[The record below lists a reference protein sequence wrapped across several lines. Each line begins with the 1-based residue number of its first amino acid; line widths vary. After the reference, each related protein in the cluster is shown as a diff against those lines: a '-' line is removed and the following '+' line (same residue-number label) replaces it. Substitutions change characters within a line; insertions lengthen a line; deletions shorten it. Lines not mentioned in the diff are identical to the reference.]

1 MIRFVRSV
9 LCGTLLAASL
19 PAMAIFTN
27 GGFES
32 GDFTG
37 WTQGTGLNNNGLTL
51 PQPFTGASINLS
63 PGGTFT
69 GAVVNSSYTELSGA
83 PITPMPFAGTYSAR
97 VGDTTSGYNANYI
110 SQQDVI
116 TAADR
121 DSSDNK
127 LHVRFSYAVVLEDPG
142 HDPEEQPFF
151 YLRVR
156 NVTKGTDLYEDFS
169 FAGQTGTQFLPI
181 PSPGNT
187 SALYLN
193 WKPADVVVP
202 DADLG
207 DTIEVYL
214 LAAGCSQSGHYGYAY
229 LDGFGSRVIPPGGG
243 STVAPV
249 PTLGELSFMA
259 LGLLL
264 AGAGAVSL
272 RRRRS

>member
-1 MIRFVRSV
+1 MIRFLRTTV
-9 LCGTLLAASL
+9 CGALLAASL

-37 WTQGTGLNNNGLTL
+37 WTQGTGRNNLGGLTGA
-51 PQPFTGASINLS
+51 QPFTGASINLGA
-63 PGGTFT
+63 GGTFT
-69 GAVVNSSYTELSGA
+69 GAVVGSGYTELATA
-83 PITPMPFAGTYSAR
+83 PITPIPFAGAHSAR
-97 VGDTTSGYNANYI
+97 VGDTTPNYNTNLI
-110 SQQDVI
+110 SQQDAI

-121 DSSDNK
+121 DPGDNK

-142 HDPEEQPFF
+142 HTAAQQPFF

-156 NVTKGTDLYEDFS
+156 NITKGTDLYEDFS
-169 FAGQTGTQFLPI
+169 FAGQTGTAFQPV
-181 PSPGNT
+181 PGNPGV
-187 SALYLN
+187 LYLN

-214 LAAGCSQSGHYGYAY
+214 LAAGCAQSGHYGYAY
-229 LDGFGSRVIPPGGG
+229 LDGFGSRVVPPGGG
-243 STVAPV
+243 GAVAPV
-249 PTLGELSFMA
+249 PTLSEMSFMA

-272 RRRRS
+272 RRRRR

>member
-1 MIRFVRSV
+1 MIRCIRATVCV
-9 LCGTLLAASL
+9 AMLAASL
-19 PAMAIFTN
+19 PALAIFTN

-63 PGGTFT
+63 AGGTWT
-69 GAVVNSSYTELSGA
+69 GAAVNSSYTELSTA

-97 VGDTTSGYNANYI
+97 VGDTTSGYNTNFI

-121 DSSDNK
+121 DSGDNK

-156 NVTKGTDLYEDFS
+156 NITKGTVLFDDFS
-169 FAGQTGTQFLPI
+169 FAGQTGTQFQPI
-181 PSPGNT
+181 PGNT
-187 SALYLN
+187 DVLYLN
-193 WKPADVVVP
+193 WKPADVEVP

-243 STVAPV
+243 GAVAPV
-249 PTLGELSFMA
+249 PTLSEMSFMA

-272 RRRRS
+272 RRRRR

>member
-1 MIRFVRSV
+1 MIRCIRATV
-9 LCGTLLAASL
+9 CAAMLAASL

-63 PGGTFT
+63 PGGTWT
-69 GAVVNSSYTELSGA
+69 GAVVNSSYTELSTA

-97 VGDTTSGYNANYI
+97 VGDTTPNYNTNFI

-116 TAADR
+116 TNADR
-121 DSSDNK
+121 DSGDNK

-142 HDPEEQPFF
+142 HAPQQQPFF

-156 NVTKGTDLYEDFS
+156 NITKSTDLFEDFS
-169 FAGQTGTQFLPI
+169 FAGQTGTQFQPI
-181 PSPGNT
+181 PGNN
-187 SALYLN
+187 SVLYLN
-193 WKPADVVVP
+193 WKQADVVVP

-229 LDGFGSRVIPPGGG
+229 LDGFGSRVVPPGGG
-243 STVAPV
+243 GAVAPV
-249 PTLGELSFMA
+249 PTLSEMSFMA

-272 RRRRS
+272 RRRRR

>member
-1 MIRFVRSV
+1 MIRFVRTV

-37 WTQGTGLNNNGLTL
+37 WTQGTGYNNGLTL

-63 PGGTFT
+63 AGGIFT

-97 VGDTTSGYNANYI
+97 VGDTTPNNNTNFI

-121 DSSDNK
+121 DSGDNQ
-127 LHVRFSYAVVLEDPG
+127 LHVHFSYAVVLEDPG

-156 NVTKGTDLYEDFS
+156 NITKGTDLYEDFS
-169 FAGQTGTQFLPI
+169 FAGQTGTQFQPI
-181 PSPGNT
+181 PSPGNPR
-187 SALYLN
+187 ALYLN

-214 LAAGCSQSGHYGYAY
+214 LAAGCSWGGHYGYAY
-229 LDGFGSRVIPPGGG
+229 LDGFGSRVIPPGGD
-243 STVAPV
+243 TAVTPV
-249 PTLGELSFMA
+249 PTLSEMSFMA